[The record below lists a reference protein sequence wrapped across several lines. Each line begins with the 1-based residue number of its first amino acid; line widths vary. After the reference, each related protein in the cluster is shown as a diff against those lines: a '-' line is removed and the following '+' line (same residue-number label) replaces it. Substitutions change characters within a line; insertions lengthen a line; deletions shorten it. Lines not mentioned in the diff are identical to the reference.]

1 MIPFYPKEGC
11 AYARLRQ
18 GGHVM
23 SAAER
28 RGHLLALFTIVV
40 WGTTF
45 LSTSVLLRD
54 FTPLEI
60 LIIRMALGIAA
71 LTAVRPRRLQL
82 KSRRHEWLFAGAGL
96 TGVSLYFLLENYAL
110 TFTYSANCSVII
122 STAPFFVAIAVRLFL
137 GGAPMG
143 RSFYAGFAVAIAG
156 IALLSF
162 SGQALNL
169 NPLGDLLCLLAAVCW
184 GGYSVFLKKI
194 ETYGYDTLLVTRRIF
209 LYGLLFLLPAL
220 PFMPVR
226 FEVHALL
233 RPVNLLNLLY
243 LGLCAS
249 ALCFVTWNVAVR
261 RLGAVRTSVYI
272 YLSPVVTIVAS
283 WLLLG
288 DPVLPMALL
297 GAALTLVGLVLSQR
311 RQA

>member
-1 MIPFYPKEGC
+1 
-11 AYARLRQ
+11 
-18 GGHVM
+18 M
-23 SAAER
+23 SAGER
-28 RGHLLALFTIVV
+28 RGHLLALFTIMV

-60 LIIRMALGIAA
+60 LIIRMALGIVA
-71 LTAVRPRRLQL
+71 LTVARPRRLRL

-96 TGVSLYFLLENYAL
+96 TGVSMYFLLENYAL

-137 GGAPMG
+137 GGSSAGQSSSMAPMG
-143 RSFYAGFAVAIAG
+143 RSFYVGFAVAIAG

-169 NPLGDLLCLLAAVCW
+169 NPLGDLLCLLAAMCW
-184 GGYSVFLKKI
+184 GAYSVFLKKI

-220 PFMPVR
+220 PFTPVR
-226 FEVHALL
+226 FDVGALL
-233 RPVNLLNLLY
+233 KPVNLLNLLY

-249 ALCFVTWNVAVR
+249 ALCFVTWNVAVS

-311 RQA
+311 RQV

>member
-1 MIPFYPKEGC
+1 
-11 AYARLRQ
+11 
-18 GGHVM
+18 M
-23 SAAER
+23 SAGER
-28 RGHLLALFTIVV
+28 RGHLLALFTIMV

-71 LTAVRPRRLQL
+71 LTVARPRRLRL

-143 RSFYAGFAVAIAG
+143 RNFYAGFAVAIAG

-169 NPLGDLLCLLAAVCW
+169 NPLGDLLCLLAAMCW
-184 GGYSVFLKKI
+184 GAYSVFLKKI

-209 LYGLLFLLPAL
+209 LYGLVFLLPAL
-220 PFMPVR
+220 PFTPVR
-226 FEVHALL
+226 FDVGALL
-233 RPVNLLNLLY
+233 KPINLLNLLY
-243 LGLCAS
+243 LACAPAPCAS
-249 ALCFVTWNVAVR
+249 SHGMWQ
-261 RLGAVRTSVYI
+261 S
-272 YLSPVVTIVAS
+272 AS
-283 WLLLG
+283 WARCA
-288 DPVLPMALL
+288 PASTSTFPPW
-297 GAALTLVGLVLSQR
+297 
-311 RQA
+311 

>member
-1 MIPFYPKEGC
+1 
-11 AYARLRQ
+11 
-18 GGHVM
+18 M
-23 SAAER
+23 SAGER
-28 RGHLLALFTIVV
+28 RGHLLALFTIMV

-71 LTAVRPRRLQL
+71 LTVARPRRLRL

-169 NPLGDLLCLLAAVCW
+169 NPLGDLLCLLAAMCW
-184 GGYSVFLKKI
+184 GAYSVFLKKI
-194 ETYGYDTLLVTRRIF
+194 ETYGYDTLLVTRRTF
-209 LYGLLFLLPAL
+209 LYGLVFLLPAL
-220 PFMPVR
+220 PFTPVR
-226 FEVHALL
+226 FDVGALL
-233 RPVNLLNLLY
+233 KPCLLY
-243 LGLCAS
+243 TSDRC
-249 ALCFVTWNVAVR
+249 R
-261 RLGAVRTSVYI
+261 RS
-272 YLSPVVTIVAS
+272 
-283 WLLLG
+283 
-288 DPVLPMALL
+288 
-297 GAALTLVGLVLSQR
+297 
-311 RQA
+311 

>member
-1 MIPFYPKEGC
+1 
-11 AYARLRQ
+11 
-18 GGHVM
+18 M

-54 FTPLEI
+54 FAPLEI
-60 LIIRMALGIAA
+60 LILRMVLGIAA
-71 LTAVRPRRLQL
+71 LTVARPRRLQL

-143 RSFYAGFAVAIAG
+143 RSFYAGFAVAILG

-194 ETYGYDTLLVTRRIF
+194 ETCGYDTLLVTRRIF

-220 PFMPVR
+220 PFTPVG
-226 FEVHALL
+226 FE
-233 RPVNLLNLLY
+233 
-243 LGLCAS
+243 
-249 ALCFVTWNVAVR
+249 
-261 RLGAVRTSVYI
+261 
-272 YLSPVVTIVAS
+272 
-283 WLLLG
+283 
-288 DPVLPMALL
+288 
-297 GAALTLVGLVLSQR
+297 
-311 RQA
+311 